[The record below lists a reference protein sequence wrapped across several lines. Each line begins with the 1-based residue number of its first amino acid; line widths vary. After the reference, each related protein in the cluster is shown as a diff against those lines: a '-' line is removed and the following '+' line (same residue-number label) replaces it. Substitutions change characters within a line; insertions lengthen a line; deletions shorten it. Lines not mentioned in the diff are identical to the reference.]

1 MTSYLSKILL
11 TESMKTLIVA
21 PHPDDELLGCGGT
34 LLRRVAEGGT
44 AAWLLMTAITE
55 DGGWAAE
62 RIQQRAAEIDR
73 VREGLKIAPHHL
85 YALGFP
91 TVELDRIPMN
101 TLVAKISQVFT
112 DFEPDEVLLPY
123 PGDVHS
129 DHRVTFEA
137 AIACTKWFR
146 YPSVKR
152 VMAYETPSETDFG
165 IDPRNISFM
174 PNVFV
179 DISGQLERKLELM
192 RIYESEMGGFPFPR
206 SEKALR
212 ALALLRGSQAGFDA
226 AEAFSLLIQR

>member
-1 MTSYLSKILL
+1 
-11 TESMKTLIVA
+11 MKTLIVA

-34 LLRRVAEGGT
+34 LLRRAAEGGT
-44 AAWLLMTAITE
+44 VAWLLMTAITE

-73 VREGLKIAPHHL
+73 VREGLKIAQHHL

-91 TVELDRIPMN
+91 TAELDRIRMN
-101 TLVAKISQVFT
+101 ILVAKISEVFT
-112 DFEPDEVLLPY
+112 EFEPDDVLLPY
-123 PGDVHS
+123 SGDVHS

-137 AIACTKWFR
+137 ASACTKWFR

-165 IDPRNISFM
+165 IDPKDTGFR

-179 DISGQLERKLELM
+179 DISGQLDKKLELM
-192 RIYESEMGGFPFPR
+192 RIYELEMGEFPFPR
-206 SEKALR
+206 SDAALR
-212 ALALLRGSQAGFDA
+212 ALAQLRGSQSGFEY
-226 AEAFSLLIQR
+226 AEAFILLREYL

>member
-1 MTSYLSKILL
+1 
-11 TESMKTLIVA
+11 MKTLIVA

-44 AAWLLMTAITE
+44 VAWLLMTAITE
-55 DGGWAAE
+55 DTGWSAE

-73 VREGLKIAPHHL
+73 VRKGLQVAPHHL

-91 TVELDRIPMN
+91 TAELDRIPMSI
-101 TLVAKISQVFT
+101 LVGKISEVFA
-112 DFEPDEVLLPY
+112 DFQPDEVLLPY

-137 AIACTKWFR
+137 ASACTKWFR

-152 VMAYETPSETDFG
+152 VLAYETPSETDFG
-165 IDPRNISFM
+165 INPRDSGFK

-179 DISGQLERKLELM
+179 DIGGQLEQKLELM
-192 RIYESEMGGFPFPR
+192 KIYASEMGEFPFPR
-206 SEKALR
+206 SEKALKT
-212 ALALLRGSQAGFDA
+212 LAQRRGSQAGYEA
-226 AEAFSLLIQR
+226 AEAFMLLREQF

>member
-1 MTSYLSKILL
+1 
-11 TESMKTLIVA
+11 MKTLIVA

-44 AAWLLMTAITE
+44 VAWLLMTAITE
-55 DGGWAAE
+55 GAGWSAE
-62 RIQQRAAEIDR
+62 RIQQRTTEIDR
-73 VREGLKIAPHHL
+73 VRKGLQIAPHHL

-91 TVELDRIPMN
+91 TAELDRIPMN
-101 TLVAKISQVFT
+101 ILVGKISEVFA
-112 DFEPDEVLLPY
+112 DFQPDEVLLPY

-137 AIACTKWFR
+137 ASACTKWFR

-152 VMAYETPSETDFG
+152 VLAYETPSETDFG
-165 IDPRNISFM
+165 IDPRDSGFM

-179 DISGQLERKLELM
+179 DIGGQLERKIELM
-192 RIYESEMGGFPFPR
+192 KIYASEMGEFPFPR

-212 ALALLRGSQAGFDA
+212 ALAQLRGSQAGLEA
-226 AEAFSLLIQR
+226 AEAFMLLREQF